1 MKLFVGFFTLF
12 IALFISGI
20 AAYFSVVGL
29 AAIFS
34 ATAGAVIIMGCALE
48 AGKLTSAGWLHE
60 NWTNPKVNGLHKG
73 YMVSAIAALMLITSL
88 GIYGFLAKGHLEQQA
103 PLAPIEL
110 QIAQKE
116 ARITQINADIARLTA
131 QQSQTDSAL
140 NAVMTKDATK
150 GLKVRGRLNTER
162 RSIQNK
168 IDAETAELNTLS
180 NELVPLKLKVNEV
193 ETKLGPIKYI
203 ADLFGIKDTEGAVRI
218 VILLLMFA
226 FDPLAIV
233 MVLSSVI
240 SISDGFEERRRNKL
254 LKSMVIKTPVVEEPV
269 RVMEDIE
276 EVSEQLDDVTDNLEE
291 VIEDIEEVISEL
303 NPEDNQVVIEN
314 LDAIIEDVGEVND
327 QLYAVE
333 EKVEDIEEQI
343 ETDMVS
349 EETEEN
355 DDETVISVGEGL
367 GEMLSTEEGKAR
379 LEQYAN
385 WCLSEEGKL
394 YFAQEAENPE
404 EEMFYGSYAQG
415 RPRGHRR
422 NREDIAQSMNDKIE
436 TMSDKDHLFDI
447 LERKPELLQN
457 IVEVIREQDESSNK
471 TVSWL
476 DDGSDK

>member
-1 MKLFVGFFTLF
+1 MMKLFVGLFTLF
-12 IALFISGI
+12 IALLISAI

-60 NWTNPKVNGLHKG
+60 NWNNPKVNGLHRG
-73 YMVSAIAALMLITSL
+73 YMVAAVAALMLITSL

-116 ARITQINADIARLTA
+116 ARIAQINADITRLTA

-140 NAVMTKDATK
+140 NAVMSKDATK
-150 GLKVRGRLNTER
+150 GLKVRGRLNAER

-168 IDAETAELNTLS
+168 IDSETAELNTLS

-203 ADLFGIKDTEGAVRI
+203 ADLFGISDTEGAVRI

-240 SISDGFEERRRNKL
+240 SIGDGLEERRRNKL
-254 LKSMVIKTPVVEEPV
+254 LKSAIIEKTPDVVDEP
-269 RVMEDIE
+269 I
-276 EVSEQLDDVTDNLEE
+276 SEKLEE
-291 VIEDIEEVISEL
+291 VIEDLGMVSDQLEEVIEEIDEQSE
-303 NPEDNQVVIEN
+303 VIAE
-314 LDAIIEDVGEVND
+314 IEETIGWLGE
-327 QLYAVE
+327 
-333 EKVEDIEEQI
+333 IEEQA
-343 ETDMVS
+343 EEQAAEVGDNDTDTVID
-349 EETEEN
+349 TD

-367 GEMLSTEEGKAR
+367 GEMLSTEEGKSR
-379 LEQYAN
+379 LEEYAN
-385 WCLSEEGKL
+385 WCLSEEGQL
-394 YFAQEAENPE
+394 YFASNQTETPE
-404 EEMFYGSYAQG
+404 DERFYGSYAQG
-415 RPRGHRR
+415 RPRGYRR
-422 NREDIAQSMNDKIE
+422 NKEEAVVES
-436 TMSDKDHLFDI
+436 MSDKDRLFDI

-476 DDGSDK
+476 DDDSDK

>member
-1 MKLFVGFFTLF
+1 MKLIIGFLTLF
-12 IALFISGI
+12 IALLISGI

-48 AGKLTSAGWLHE
+48 AGKLTSAGWIHE
-60 NWTNPKVNGLHKG
+60 NWNNPKVTGLHKG
-73 YMVSAIAALMLITSL
+73 YMVAAVAALMLITSL
-88 GIYGFLAKGHLEQQA
+88 GIYGFLAKGHLEQKA

-140 NAVMTKDATK
+140 NAVMSKDATK
-150 GLKVRGRLNTER
+150 GLRVRGRLNTER
-162 RSIQNK
+162 RDIQTK
-168 IDAETAELNTLS
+168 IDTETSELNTLS

-218 VILLLMFA
+218 VILILMFA

-240 SISDGFEERRRNKL
+240 SIADGLEDRRRGKL
-254 LKSMVIKTPVVEEPV
+254 LKMTFNAPTPNETTRDALDAAERGEVTKVDSFDDLMSDMKEEPV
-269 RVMEDIE
+269 
-276 EVSEQLDDVTDNLEE
+276 LTDNDDDKIDETPTT
-291 VIEDIEEVISEL
+291 VDVDPIQS
-303 NPEDNQVVIEN
+303 EDNN
-314 LDAIIEDVGEVND
+314 SADD
-327 QLYAVE
+327 
-333 EKVEDIEEQI
+333 
-343 ETDMVS
+343 
-349 EETEEN
+349 TE
-355 DDETVISVGEGL
+355 DDETVISVGESL
-367 GEMLSTEEGKAR
+367 GEMLSTEEGKQR
-379 LEQYAN
+379 LEQYAA
-385 WCLSEEGKL
+385 WCLSEEGQQ
-394 YFAQEAENPE
+394 YFADAIENETPD

-415 RPRGHRR
+415 RPRGYRR
-422 NREDIAQSMNDKIE
+422 NKEETFVEPMNDK
-436 TMSDKDHLFDI
+436 DRLFDI

-457 IVEVIREQDESSNK
+457 IVEVIREQQDESSNK

-476 DDGSDK
+476 GDDSDK